1 MSSANMNNSFEMAAT
16 IGDCFENKIIKITSI
31 LVKL

>member
-1 MSSANMNNSFEMAAT
+1 MNSTNMNNSFEMAAT
-16 IGDCFENKIIKITSI
+16 IGDCFENKITSI